1 VQFFPDPRALQE
13 QCLQWKSQGLEVGFV
28 PTMGALHEGHISLVE
43 AARQSCDKVVV
54 SIFVNP
60 LQFGPSEDLDAYPR
74 TLEADSERLARVGV
88 DALFLPDVETV
99 YPEGHETRVSVSG
112 ISQGLCGGSR
122 PGHFDGVTTVVAI
135 LFQIVQPDIAF
146 FGKKDFQQWRVIE
159 RMTRDLFM
167 SVKVC
172 GLPIVREADG
182 LAMSSRN
189 AYLCEEDRQRALGLS
204 RALKA
209 AKACYE
215 SGERRASSILQV
227 ARDRLEPKVDRVD
240 YIELRDSK
248 SLKPI
253 ESLDSPAVLLVAAF
267 LGATRLIDNMEI
279 GEP

>member
-1 VQFFPDPRALQE
+1 MQFFPDPRALQE

>member
-1 VQFFPDPRALQE
+1 MQFFPDPRALQE

-99 YPEGHETRVSVSG
+99 YPEGHETRVSVAG

-146 FGKKDFQQWRVIE
+146 FGKKDFQQ
-159 RMTRDLFM
+159 F
-167 SVKVC
+167 K
-172 GLPIVREADG
+172 
-182 LAMSSRN
+182 N
-189 AYLCEEDRQRALGLS
+189 H
-204 RALKA
+204 
-209 AKACYE
+209 
-215 SGERRASSILQV
+215 
-227 ARDRLEPKVDRVD
+227 
-240 YIELRDSK
+240 
-248 SLKPI
+248 
-253 ESLDSPAVLLVAAF
+253 
-267 LGATRLIDNMEI
+267 
-279 GEP
+279 

>member
-1 VQFFPDPRALQE
+1 MQRFPDPRALQE
-13 QCLQWKSQGLEVGFV
+13 KCLQWKNQGLEVGFV

-43 AARQSCDKVVV
+43 AARKSCDKVVV

-112 ISQGLCGGSR
+112 VSQGLCGGSR

-135 LFQIVQPDIAF
+135 LFQIVQPDTAF

-172 GLPIVREADG
+172 GLPIVREPDG

-189 AYLCEEDRQRALGLS
+189 AYLSQKDRQRALGLS
-204 RALKA
+204 RALKE

-227 ARDRLEPKVDRVD
+227 ARDRLQPQVDRVD